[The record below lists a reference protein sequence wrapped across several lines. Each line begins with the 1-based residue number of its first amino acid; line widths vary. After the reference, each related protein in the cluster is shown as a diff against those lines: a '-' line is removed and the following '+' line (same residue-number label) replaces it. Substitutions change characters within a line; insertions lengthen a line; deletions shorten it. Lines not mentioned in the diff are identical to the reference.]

1 MRKPR
6 DYDTELESLDQKA
19 NALKQRK
26 IIQLG
31 ELVIACRADTVP
43 VDVLAGALLSISSS
57 SAPVQEAWRKAGAA
71 MFQRKARSNERR
83 ATAPNPASASASE
96 GGTLPLDREPRTA

>member
-19 NALKQRK
+19 KTLKQRK
-26 IIQLG
+26 IAQLG
-31 ELVIACRADTVP
+31 ELVIACRADMLP
-43 VDVLAGALLSISSS
+43 LDVLAGALLSAASSD
-57 SAPVQEAWRKAGAA
+57 APVQEAWRKAGAA
-71 MFQRKARSNERR
+71 MFQRKARSNARR
-83 ATAPNPASASASE
+83 APAPNPASASVSE